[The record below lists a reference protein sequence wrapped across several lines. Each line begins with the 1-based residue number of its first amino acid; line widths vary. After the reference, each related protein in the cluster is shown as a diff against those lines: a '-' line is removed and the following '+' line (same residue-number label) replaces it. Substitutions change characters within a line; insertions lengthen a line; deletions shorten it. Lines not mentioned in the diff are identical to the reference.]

1 MNIRKIMT
9 GLLICLSM
17 SLMSGCA
24 SYGVKSSAVCFPAFD
39 LTDEKVYE
47 LNKHNRAK
55 IYAIECLCVKD
66 KKCE

>member
-1 MNIRKIMT
+1 
-9 GLLICLSM
+9 
-17 SLMSGCA
+17 MSGCA